1 MTSAFFMPLIRR
13 KFVALGPENNS
24 PLQKMDIDKRFERIL
39 AIFIQ
44 LQAKPVVK
52 AQDLA
57 DKFQVSIRTIYRDI
71 KSLEKAGI
79 PIYSEAGYGYSLA
92 GGYRLPPTLFS
103 KEEALSFAVAEKLMH
118 QYLDKELSKQFSNAL
133 SKMKSVLRT
142 SDKENVQAIE
152 EQVVLK
158 SNRKLF
164 NQEVPTALS
173 TLFSSIAQKL
183 QVNINYQKADSHKA
197 EERTVEPVG
206 VFQENGYW
214 YFMAYCHLRKEVRQ
228 FRLDR
233 IKTIWITAEPFQ
245 QKLKSLSFYLEQKVV
260 KKEVHPTATI
270 WATKQMQAFMCW
282 ERQLYGFIKET
293 EKADGYE
300 MVFEHNT
307 RHQYLQRWLLAF
319 GDGIRIIEPESL
331 KQDMLQLIEM
341 IRQQIK

>member
-1 MTSAFFMPLIRR
+1 MPIIRS
-13 KFVALGPENNS
+13 KFVALKAPNRS
-24 PLQKMDIDKRFERIL
+24 AQMDIDKRFERIL

-71 KSLEKAGI
+71 KSLEKAGV

-103 KEEALSFAVAEKLMH
+103 KDEALSFAVAEKLMH
-118 QYLDKELSKQFSNAL
+118 QYLDKELSRQFSNAL

-142 SDKENVQAIE
+142 SDKESIQTIE
-152 EQVVLK
+152 DQVLLK

-183 QVNINYQKADSHKA
+183 QVTIKYQKADSHKA

-233 IKTIWITAEPFQ
+233 IKTIWITTEPFQ
-245 QKLKSLSFYLEQKVV
+245 QKLKDLAYYLEQKVV

-270 WATKQMQAFMCW
+270 WVTKQMQAFMCW

-293 EKADGYE
+293 EKDGGFE
-300 MVFEHNT
+300 MVFEHNPK
-307 RHQYLQRWLLAF
+307 HQYLQRWLLAF
-319 GDGIRIIEPESL
+319 GDGIRIIKPESL
-331 KQDMLQLIEM
+331 KQEMLQLIAA
-341 IRQQIK
+341 IQQQIQ

>member
-1 MTSAFFMPLIRR
+1 
-13 KFVALGPENNS
+13 
-24 PLQKMDIDKRFERIL
+24 MDIDKRFERIL

-44 LQAKPVVK
+44 LQAKPVVR

-71 KSLEKAGI
+71 KSLEKAGV
-79 PIYSEAGYGYSLA
+79 PIYSEAGYGYALA

-103 KEEALSFAVAEKLMH
+103 KDEALSFAVAEKLMH

-142 SDKENVQAIE
+142 SDKENIQTVE
-152 EQVVLK
+152 DQVVLK

-183 QVNINYQKADSHKA
+183 QVNIKYQKADSNNA

-233 IKTIWITAEPFQ
+233 IKTIGLTTEPFQ
-245 QKLKSLSFYLEQKVV
+245 QKLKSLAFYLEQKVI
-260 KKEVHPTATI
+260 KKEILPTATI

-293 EKADGYE
+293 EKNDGFE
-300 MVFEHNT
+300 MIFEHNPKN
-307 RHQYLQRWLLAF
+307 QYLQRWLLAF
-319 GDGIRIIEPESL
+319 GDGIKIMEPESL
-331 KQDMLQLIEM
+331 KQEMLQLIAA
-341 IRQQIK
+341 IQQQIK

>member
-1 MTSAFFMPLIRR
+1 
-13 KFVALGPENNS
+13 
-24 PLQKMDIDKRFERIL
+24 MDIDKRFERIL

-44 LQAKPVVK
+44 LQSKPVVK

-57 DKFQVSIRTIYRDI
+57 DRFQVSIRTIYRDI
-71 KSLEKAGI
+71 RSLEKAGV

-103 KEEALSFAVAEKLMH
+103 KEEALSFAIAEKLMH

-142 SDKENVQAIE
+142 SDKENIQTVE
-152 EQVVLK
+152 EQVLLK

-183 QVNINYQKADSHKA
+183 QVRIKYQKADSSKA

-206 VFQENGYW
+206 VFQENGFW

-233 IKTIWITAEPFQ
+233 IKDIWMSNEPFNRQ
-245 QKLKSLSFYLEQKVV
+245 LKSLAYYLDQKVT
-260 KKEVHPTATI
+260 KKEEHPTATI
-270 WATKQMQAFMCW
+270 WASRQMQGFMCW

-293 EKADGYE
+293 ETEDGFE
-300 MVFEHNT
+300 MTFEYNLK
-307 RHQYLQRWLLAF
+307 HQYLQRWLLAF
-319 GDGIRIIEPESL
+319 GDGIKIIEPLSL
-331 KQDMLQLIEM
+331 KQEMLQLIDA
-341 IRQQIK
+341 IKQQIK

>member
-1 MTSAFFMPLIRR
+1 MPIIRS
-13 KFVALGPENNS
+13 KFVALRPKPIS
-24 PLQKMDIDKRFERIL
+24 RSTQMDIDKRFERIL

-71 KSLEKAGI
+71 KSLEKAGV

-142 SDKENVQAIE
+142 SDKENIQTIE
-152 EQVVLK
+152 EQVLLK
-158 SNRKLF
+158 SNRKVF

-183 QVNINYQKADSHKA
+183 QVSIKYQKADSHKA

-214 YFMAYCHLRKEVRQ
+214 YFMAYCHLRREVRQ

-233 IKTIWITAEPFQ
+233 IKTIGLTVVPFQ
-245 QKLKSLSFYLEQKVV
+245 QKLKDLAFYLEQKVV

-270 WATKQMQAFMCW
+270 WTTKQMQAFMCW

-293 EKADGYE
+293 EKDGGFE
-300 MVFEHNT
+300 MDFEHNPK
-307 RHQYLQRWLLAF
+307 HQYLQRWLLAF
-319 GDGIRIIEPESL
+319 GDGIRIIQPESL
-331 KQDMLQLIEM
+331 KQEMLQLIAA
-341 IRQQIK
+341 IQQQIK